1 MVVWGLVPL
10 SRSPSAIGIGPGG
23 AAPGPLQAAHNGTHV
38 WPLPM
43 TVLLL
48 VALGWLG
55 LRTALL
61 LAQAARHTPEAQ
73 LGRAFQQELRDRGL
87 SVESRGR

>member
-1 MVVWGLVPL
+1 MG
-10 SRSPSAIGIGPGG
+10 AGIP
-23 AAPGPLQAAHNGTHV
+23 
-38 WPLPM
+38 PLPM
-43 TVLLL
+43 TVLFL

-61 LAQAARHTPEAQ
+61 LAQTVRHTPEAQ

-87 SVESRGR
+87 IVEPRGR